1 MDALRGAAQNRARTC
16 LRAWN
21 LGVRV
26 RRLTDRPN
34 TTHAVSSTL
43 TSPDPSLLDD
53 LVAANHI
60 LFDQGVVDAFGH
72 VSVRHDKD
80 PERFLLA
87 RNMAP
92 GQVGRDDILQ
102 FALDGTPLDAGDRR
116 VYLERFIHGS
126 IYRARP
132 DVMAVVHSHSPAVV
146 PFTVSR
152 RSRLQPICH
161 MSGFLG
167 AGAPLFEIRDSAG
180 PATDLLIRD
189 DRLGR
194 ALADKLASSNIVLM
208 RGHGCTTV
216 APTLK
221 LAVYRGVYAQVNAR
235 LQMQAL
241 QLGDP
246 EYLTQAECEAS
257 MASNSTEG
265 QVERPWA
272 FWKEAVARKRNA

>member
-1 MDALRGAAQNRARTC
+1 MDPNPQRAVP
-16 LRAWN
+16 AN
-21 LGVRV
+21 
-26 RRLTDRPN
+26 
-34 TTHAVSSTL
+34 H
-43 TSPDPSLLDD
+43 TSPDPSLVDD

-116 VYLERFIHGS
+116 VYLERFIHGA
-126 IYRARP
+126 IFRARP

-152 RSRLQPICH
+152 RARLQPICH

-167 AGAPLFEIRDSAG
+167 AGAPLFEIRDTVGAG
-180 PATDLLIRD
+180 SDLLVRD

-194 ALADKLASSNIVLM
+194 ALAERLGPANIVLM
-208 RGHGCTTV
+208 RGHGSTTV
-216 APTLK
+216 ADSLK
-221 LAVYRGVYAQVNAR
+221 LAVYRAVYAEVNAR
-235 LQMQAL
+235 IQMQAL

-246 EYLTQAECEAS
+246 EYMTTEECDA
-257 MASNSTEG
+257 AVASTEG

-272 FWKEAVARKRNA
+272 FWKAAAERKRNA